1 MDKHLSPRQ
10 TNLVDAHIG
19 QRVRFR
25 RILLG
30 LSQEELSAQL
40 GLSFQQVQKYESGS
54 NRISASRL
62 LDLAGALKCNF
73 AFFFEGLPDLQK
85 VDGQTA
91 DANPYD
97 QALTEFMGS
106 RECLQLCMAFLTL
119 DGPPHTPSR
128 CWSRAGHGCGEPR
141 RVT

>member
-10 TNLVDAHIG
+10 TNVVDAHIG
-19 QRVRFR
+19 QRVKFR
-25 RILLG
+25 RISLG

-40 GLSFQQVQKYESGS
+40 GLSFQQVQKYESGA

-62 LDLAGALKCNF
+62 LDLGGALKCSF

-85 VDGQTA
+85 A
-91 DANPYD
+91 AEANPYD

-106 RECLQLCMAFLTL
+106 RECLQLCLAFLTL
-119 DGPPHTPSR
+119 DDDRTR
-128 CWSRAGHGCGEPR
+128 RAVIGLVQAMGAVGHEE
-141 RVT
+141 